1 MTNAP
6 EIVLGVTGS
15 IGAYRA
21 GDLIR
26 QLRDTGFAVTCVL
39 TQRAA
44 KFITPLTLQALSERK
59 AYTEMF
65 DLDTPQ
71 IIHTTLADHA
81 RLILVAPATA
91 NIIGKCANGLA
102 DDLLSCVLLAT
113 RAKILFAPAMNVH
126 MWQHPTVQRNVTA
139 LKRLGV
145 RFIGPEIG
153 KLACGYEAIGHL
165 AETEE
170 IVRAAKQ
177 LVPVVG
183 SPPPPTTTP
192 ARRPAVTAARRP
204 SSRPSRNSRL
214 SAVAK
219 RRQAGKATRRR

>member
-15 IGAYRA
+15 IGAYKTGDVVRHLKDA
-21 GDLIR
+21 GY
-26 QLRDTGFAVTCVL
+26 AVTCVL
-39 TQRAA
+39 TQRAV
-44 KFITPLTLQALSERK
+44 KFLAPLTLQALSERK
-59 AYTEMF
+59 VYTELF
-65 DLDTPQ
+65 DLETPQ

-81 RLILVAPATA
+81 KLVLVVPATA
-91 NIIGKCANGLA
+91 NMIGKFANGLA
-102 DDLLSCVLLAT
+102 DDLLSCLLLAT

-126 MWQHPTVQRNVTA
+126 MWQHPTVQRNVTM

-145 RFIGPEIG
+145 RFVGPDVG

-170 IVRAAKQ
+170 IIKVVKQ

-183 SPPPPTTTP
+183 VPALPGASAATARPARPSRHRAAVKKP
-192 ARRPAVTAARRP
+192 ARRTARR
-204 SSRPSRNSRL
+204 R
-214 SAVAK
+214 K
-219 RRQAGKATRRR
+219 

>member
-6 EIVLGVTGS
+6 EVVLGVTGS
-15 IGAYRA
+15 IGAYKA
-21 GDLIR
+21 GDLVR
-26 QLRDTGFAVTCVL
+26 QLRDAGYAVTCVL

-44 KFITPLTLQALSERK
+44 QFIAPLTLQALSERK
-59 AYTEMF
+59 VHTDMF
-65 DLDTPQ
+65 DLQSPQ

-81 RLILVAPATA
+81 RLVLVAPATA
-91 NIIGKCANGLA
+91 NIIGKFANGLA

-113 RAKILFAPAMNVH
+113 RAKLLFAPAMNVH
-126 MWQHPTVQRNVTA
+126 MWQQPTVQRNVTT

-145 RFIGPEIG
+145 RFVGPDVG

-170 IVRAAKQ
+170 IIRAVKQ

-183 SPPPPTTTP
+183 APEPPRPQAK
-192 ARRPAVTAARRP
+192 ARPKSA
-204 SSRPSRNSRL
+204 SR
-214 SAVAK
+214 K
-219 RRQAGKATRRR
+219 TRRKR